1 MKSTLKAFLLLAI
14 GGMVLSAS
22 TTAIW
27 IYVNRNVD
35 GLAFGEVVSAGPTMI
50 SVEDREQRV
59 TTVVIMPDTIV
70 TDRLKIL
77 PASDIVV
84 GEFVQVAGK
93 RMGKNR
99 IEAKTI
105 RLMRS
110 PRGRPSPN
118 EDEAD

>member
-1 MKSTLKAFLLLAI
+1 MFI
-14 GGMVLSAS
+14 SAS

-59 TTVVIMPDTIV
+59 TTVIIMPDTIV

-77 PASDIVV
+77 SALDINV

-110 PRGRPSPN
+110 PRGHVSPKT
-118 EDEAD
+118 DETD